1 MEYNFERFE
10 DKPRAMTGKE
20 PHVSI
25 FSYGKIYLIK
35 RAVELLGEPDA
46 VALFYDNRRSVIGI
60 QGVPPSRHYAVHL
73 QKKDKRSHGSTIAAT
88 SFFNHY
94 AIRPSG
100 TLAFRSPTLN
110 PDGILI
116 LDLNEVD
123 SVNKKKNK

>member
-25 FSYGKIYLIK
+25 FSYGKIYLNK

-46 VALFYDNRRSVIGI
+46 VALMYDKRQSVIVV
-60 QGVPPSRHYAVHL
+60 QGVPPSRHYAFHL

-88 SFFNHY
+88 SFFNHHS
-94 AIRPSG
+94 IRPGG
-100 TLAFRSPTLN
+100 TLAFRNPTLN
-110 PDGILI
+110 QHGILI

-123 SVNKKKNK
+123 SVSKKKA